1 MRRLR
6 RILLNV
12 ATLLSLALLCAAA
25 IATWASVGDLHI
37 LQYSHARHADGQTL
51 TWLLEVGCNGPVFSA
66 THASDWNDDR
76 SYNGGMRRE
85 VLDREGGWQFDSW
98 HRQYPPGFPLPAG
111 PFPPAAP
118 GYPGTGWG
126 SFRFCH
132 TIAGRIAPNSGPPN
146 AHWANRT
153 QSVTAPAWAVL
164 LTCAILPGARLPRAV
179 ARLRRRRRQPGLC
192 HACGYDLRAT
202 PARCPECGTV
212 PTAIG
217 SEG

>member
-25 IATWASVGDLHI
+25 IAVWTSAGDVHD
-37 LQYSHARHADGQTL
+37 LQYNHVHHADGQTL
-51 TWLLEVGCNGPVFSA
+51 SWVLKTGCNGRVFWF

-76 SYNGGMRRE
+76 SYDGGMRRE
-85 VLDREGGWQFDSW
+85 VLDRSPGWQFDRW
-98 HRQYPPGFPLPAG
+98 RRQYPPGIRPPVG

-132 TIAGRIAPNSGPPN
+132 TIAGRIAPNSGPSD

-164 LTCAILPGARLPRAV
+164 AACAVLPGAGLQRVV
-179 ARLRRRRRQPGLC
+179 ARLRRRRQPDLC

-202 PARCPECGTV
+202 PERCPECGTV
-212 PTAIG
+212 PTAVG
-217 SEG
+217 SVG